1 MAARRSAHET
11 RAPDFRHRRGVR
23 HPGDCAAVF
32 RRGQIAQND
41 PPAITHPEFFY
52 GFIGVTLAWQLVFL
66 VIARNPVR
74 YRPLMLVSV
83 LEKLAYGIPAIAL
96 FMQQRIKTM
105 TLAFGCI
112 DLVLGAL
119 FVLAFF
125 FTPRSEASAAI
136 RLKGAHTLASPW
148 QTAAPCMHCSSRSQA
163 PSSSTR
169 R

>member
-1 MAARRSAHET
+1 MKLARWIFGIAGVYGILVI
-11 RAPDFRHRRGVR
+11 APLYF
-23 HPGDCAAVF
+23 AE
-32 RRGQIAQND
+32 GQIAQND

-74 YRPLMLVSV
+74 YRPLMLASV

-112 DLVLGAL
+112 DLLLGAL

-125 FTPRSEASAAI
+125 FTPRASGAAV
-136 RLKGAHTLASPW
+136 APASTDTIPP
-148 QTAAPCMHCSSRSQA
+148 APAPPARSA
-163 PSSSTR
+163 G
-169 R
+169 